1 MLLRPALD
9 RRAFLLGL
17 GAAGALAATARA
29 QSAWTPP
36 APDRELM
43 VPVRG
48 GRIFVRTNGDL
59 AGARPPVLFVH
70 GGPGG
75 SHVAFLPAL
84 ALAPER
90 GVILYDQLD
99 SGFSD
104 RPEDPINW
112 TVERFV
118 AEVDAIRAALNLRE
132 LHLVGHSWGSTVALE
147 YAARAPGGLRSVT
160 LGSPLISTKS
170 WERSTTAQLAKLPAN
185 VQRIINAH
193 EAAGTTD
200 SPEYAKAMEV
210 FYARFASRE
219 GAPSYLGDYARAR
232 GLKPGGKI
240 YGGMW
245 GPGEI
250 RATGVLKTYDGEPLL
265 PRVAAPALVVAGDR
279 DEMTPDVLAPLV
291 ARMPNARLEVIAG
304 AGHALT
310 GTHADA
316 YLALLRPHFARNDA
330 PAQALRPAA

>member
-1 MLLRPALD
+1 MPPSAGLH
-9 RRAFLLGL
+9 RRGFLLGL
-17 GAAGALAATARA
+17 ASAGALAATARA
-29 QSAWTPP
+29 QAVWTPP

-48 GRIFVRTNGDL
+48 GRIYVRANGDL
-59 AGARPPVLFVH
+59 AGAKAPVVFVH

-75 SHVAFLPAL
+75 NHVGYLPAL
-84 ALAPER
+84 KLASER
-90 GVILYDQLD
+90 GVVLYDQLD
-99 SGFSD
+99 SGLSD

-118 AEVDAIRAALNLRE
+118 SEVDAIRAALKLRE
-132 LHLVGHSWGSTVALE
+132 FHLVGHSWGSTVALE
-147 YAARAPGGLRSVT
+147 YAAHQPGGLKSVT

-170 WERSTTAQLAKLPAN
+170 WERSTTAQLAKLPAD
-185 VQRIINAH
+185 VQKTINAH

-210 FYARFASRE
+210 FYARYASRV
-219 GAPSYLGDYARAR
+219 GAPAYLRDYALAR
-232 GLKPGGKI
+232 KLTFGAKI
-240 YGGMW
+240 YNGMW

-265 PRVAAPALVVAGDR
+265 PRVTAPALVLCGGE
-279 DEMTPDVLAPLV
+279 DEMTADVLAPLV
-291 ARMPNARLEVIAG
+291 KRMPDARLAVIPG
-304 AGHALT
+304 AGHSLT
-310 GTHADA
+310 GTHAEA

-330 PAQALRPAA
+330 VALKAAA